1 MPKAVFVNIP
11 ANAKWAQ
18 KGKTIAKGNG
28 GGGATNQLYW
38 SLGLFVDD
46 DQTVVIADNSNG
58 RIMQWKKGDA
68 TNGQIVAGGK
78 DQGNGLNQ
86 LQYPTDILIDI
97 ETDSLIICDYGNRRV
112 VRWPRQSG
120 TTQGEILIDNIDC
133 YGLAKNDQRSDKNGT
148 LVAGGNG
155 KGADCN
161 QLNGP
166 GYIFVDRQQAVYVS
180 DHNNHRVMKWNKGAT
195 EGTVVAGG
203 QGEGSA
209 LTHLHHPEGLVLDT
223 LGTLSVSDST
233 NHRVMRWPKG
243 ATQGTVIVGGNGEGE
258 GANQF
263 NRLIGLSFDRHGNL
277 YIVDDHN
284 HRVQRF
290 SIQ

>member
-1 MPKAVFVNIP
+1 MEKFFFHINIIL
-11 ANAKWAQ
+11 AKWFDHLKHVLEKNQLFNRPDAIWNVDESGFTDDPGRKQ
-18 KGKTIAKGNG
+18 VIVKRSTKYPTSSHSGTGKTH
-28 GGGATNQLYW
+28 T
-38 SLGLFVDD
+38 
-46 DQTVVIADNSNG
+46 TVLMS
-58 RIMQWKKGDA
+58 
-68 TNGQIVAGGK
+68 
-78 DQGNGLNQ
+78 
-86 LQYPTDILIDI
+86 
-97 ETDSLIICDYGNRRV
+97 S
-112 VRWPRQSG
+112 
-120 TTQGEILIDNIDC
+120 
-133 YGLAKNDQRSDKNGT
+133 
-148 LVAGGNG
+148 
-155 KGADCN
+155 N

-195 EGTVVAGG
+195 ESIVVAGG

-209 LTHLHHPEGLVLDT
+209 LTHLHHPEGLVIDTLDT
-223 LGTLSVSDST
+223 LYVSDSR

-243 ATQGTVIVGGNGEGE
+243 ATQGTAIVGGNGEGE